1 MPPKYPLD
9 GRFWI
14 TAIAILAA
22 GALYATG
29 DRSQASLNTLMTF
42 AGGLI
47 ATYVGAESW
56 LKGKAASAAP
66 QISPAEVGNHVL
78 QVLKSRAAETKP
90 ASTVP
95 SDFQHREP
103 QPIPPQPRRFKPIRG
118 CDQCGEP
125 HPPEYECFSGNKT
138 SSPDHSPFSVAAD
151 PPFDWKQVEQAGMG
165 ETLMRQAPGQFPAD
179 YHQSPQQRTA

>member
-56 LKGKAASAAP
+56 LKGKAATAAP

-78 QVLKSRAAETKP
+78 QVLKARTVETKP

-95 SDFQHREP
+95 SDFQQREP
-103 QPIPPQPRRFKPIRG
+103 QPIPPQPRRFKPIG
-118 CDQCGEP
+118 ATGTDPTLTTYTGVDPSGE
-125 HPPEYECFSGNKT
+125 
-138 SSPDHSPFSVAAD
+138 SPFSIVTD
-151 PPFDWKQVEQAGMG
+151 TTTNPPFDWKQVDPGMG
-165 ETLMRQAPGQFPAD
+165 ETLLRQAPSQFPTD
-179 YHQSPQQRTA
+179 YHQSPQPRNP